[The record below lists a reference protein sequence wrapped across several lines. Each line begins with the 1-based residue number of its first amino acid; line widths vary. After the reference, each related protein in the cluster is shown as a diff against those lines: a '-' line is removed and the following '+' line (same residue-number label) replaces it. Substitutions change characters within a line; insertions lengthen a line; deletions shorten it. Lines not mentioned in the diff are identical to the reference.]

1 VSLSHLHLYANTVL
15 FCSKLDPSVGIEE
28 EFQSY
33 LRVPAIDG
41 EDNVLRWWQEHE
53 GRFPRMARMAR
64 QYLAVPAS
72 SASVERLF
80 SSVGLVKSDLREKLL
95 DSTTIDIM
103 FAKHN
108 KS

>member
-1 VSLSHLHLYANTVL
+1 MQIKCAGVKEA
-15 FCSKLDPSVGIEE
+15 
-28 EFQSY
+28 
-33 LRVPAIDG
+33 
-41 EDNVLRWWQEHE
+41 
-53 GRFPRMARMAR
+53 
-64 QYLAVPAS
+64 
-72 SASVERLF
+72 

>member
-1 VSLSHLHLYANTVL
+1 MES
-15 FCSKLDPSVGIEE
+15 SVGIEE

-33 LRVPAIDG
+33 LRVPAIDA
-41 EDNVLRWWQEHE
+41 EDNVLKWWQQHE
-53 GRFPRMARMAR
+53 GRFPRLAKMAR

>member
-1 VSLSHLHLYANTVL
+1 MKGVIDV
-15 FCSKLDPSVGIEE
+15 VVV
-28 EFQSY
+28 SY